1 MSTRTFRCVFMQKVY
16 FPYLNFDINSLTL
29 QRILTH
35 KSLPMKGTILFAIAC
50 LAMLSCNIDK
60 KPSTTEEGPK
70 MLVLYY
76 SQTGATRT
84 VANELQAQLG
94 ADIEEIVPVQPYD
107 SDFQATIQR
116 CQQEKAEGKL
126 PEIKPIEADLS
137 KYDVIFLGYPVWFG
151 TYAPPV
157 ETFIKNADLSGKTI
171 VTFCTFGS
179 GGLNT
184 STANLKAAQP
194 DANVVEGYG
203 VRNARMEAVPAEV
216 ENFLKLNQYI
226 EGEGFAPEYSE
237 AAELTD
243 ADRAIYDAAC
253 GDYPM
258 LHAVPTL
265 VSKASTDSKNYYMF
279 VAEENGQNIHVRVQV
294 GTEEGAIPEF
304 TEVVR

>member
-1 MSTRTFRCVFMQKVY
+1 MFRYTFMQKVY
-16 FPYLNFDINSLTL
+16 YMQSNIHIFSLTL
-29 QRILTH
+29 QGVSTH
-35 KSLPMKGTILFAIAC
+35 KSLPMKRTIFLAIAA
-50 LAMLSCNIDK
+50 LAMLSCNTDK
-60 KPSTTEEGPK
+60 KQSISEESPK

-94 ADIEEIVPVQPYD
+94 ADIEEIVATQPYD
-107 SDFQATIQR
+107 GDFQATIQR

-137 KYDVIFLGYPVWFG
+137 QYDVIFLGYPVWFG

-157 ETFIKNADLSGKTI
+157 ETFINNTDLSGKTI

-194 DANVVEGYG
+194 EANVIEGYG
-203 VRNARMEAVPAEV
+203 VRNARLEAVPAEV
-216 ENFLKLNQYI
+216 ENFLKLNKYI
-226 EGEGFAPEYSE
+226 EGKGFAPEYS
-237 AAELTD
+237 ASAELTD
-243 ADRAIYDAAC
+243 ADKERYEAAC

-258 LHAVPTL
+258 LHATPTA
-265 VSKASTDSKNYYMF
+265 VASAESDNTCYYLYT
-279 VAEENGQNIHVRVQV
+279 AEENGQSLQVKVQQSKA
-294 GTEEGAIPEF
+294 EGAQPEF
-304 TEVVR
+304 TEVIR